1 MKDINSGGG
10 TETDIEKR
18 NASYML
24 MLKMLHQREA
34 VWQNA
39 LRHSLLAAVYAL

>member
-10 TETDIEKR
+10 TETDIE
-18 NASYML
+18 NEMQATML

>member
-18 NASYML
+18 NASYNAYV
-24 MLKMLHQREA
+24 EN
-34 VWQNA
+34 VTPNA